1 MKHRQWMGFVASAC
15 LAFSA
20 HADLLNISST
30 ALQSSSEEAIACTI
44 IASGGSTYQGYKVL
58 VAYSEG
64 GAADSNPTL
73 RVRSLSSTV
82 VFENDNWQ
90 GMQYING
97 QSVNNGSDLAGLYT
111 STLGRTPSQ
120 KNDSALLVLFSPGE
134 AVCAHSKEVS
144 NTSLKKVSV
153 SLTDITNM
161 VLGVK
166 ALTTQETFLLQKWL
180 PRD

>member
-1 MKHRQWMGFVASAC
+1 MENRQWMGFVASAC

-30 ALQSSSEEAIACTI
+30 SLQSTSEEAIACTI
-44 IASGGSTYQGYKVL
+44 IATGGSTYQGYKVL
-58 VAYSEG
+58 VAYAEG
-64 GAADSNPTL
+64 GADSNPML
-73 RVRSLSSTV
+73 RVRSLRANV

-90 GMQYING
+90 GMQFLNG
-97 QSVNNGSDLAGLYT
+97 QSVNNGSDLVSLYT
-111 STLGRTPSQ
+111 STLGRTPGQAS
-120 KNDSALLVLFSPGE
+120 DSALLVLFPPGE

-153 SLTDITNM
+153 SLTDVTNM

-180 PRD
+180 PKD